1 MEIRSIESFLPY
13 YANVRARTRKLVQLI
28 PAGQVEWR
36 PAAGRFS
43 LGDLARHIAAVERY
57 VFAENVRGKP
67 SQYRG
72 CGPELGATP
81 EAILDFLDRAHAEAV
96 EIFASLTPEQL
107 NGKGLTPDGSPITVW
122 KLLRALVEHEAH
134 HRGQIYVY
142 LALLGIDTPPLYG
155 RTEPELRALSAGN

>member
-13 YANVRARTRKLVQLI
+13 YGNIRARTRKLVQLI
-28 PAGQVEWR
+28 PGGQVEWR

-57 VFAENVRGKP
+57 VFAENVQGRP
-67 SQYRG
+67 SRYPG

-81 EAILDFLDRAHAEAV
+81 EAILDFMDRAHAETV
-96 EIFASLTPEQL
+96 GVFASLTAEQL
-107 NGKGLTPDGSPITVW
+107 SEKGLTPDGSRVTLW
-122 KLLRALVEHEAH
+122 KLLRALVEHEVH

-142 LALLGIDTPPLYG
+142 LALMGIETPPLFG